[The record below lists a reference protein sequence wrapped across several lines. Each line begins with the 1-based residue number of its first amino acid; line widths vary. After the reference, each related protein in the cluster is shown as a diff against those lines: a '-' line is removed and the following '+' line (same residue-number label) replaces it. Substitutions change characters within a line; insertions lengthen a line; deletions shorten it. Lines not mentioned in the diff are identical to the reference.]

1 SSCSHRGRVR
11 KINEDAC
18 LDQSERGMWAVAD
31 GMGGHACGELASRLV
46 VESLLEIPPAHSL
59 SSFFNDARNQLRS
72 ANRQLRIETLNRDLP
87 IIGSTVAVLLA
98 CDHNCAYL
106 WAGDSRIY
114 LWRDGRLRLLT
125 RDHSYVEEVR
135 SRRDPNA
142 EDTLHRLPSN
152 LITRAVG
159 IADTLDLEEG
169 AIEVIDGDVFL
180 LCTDGL
186 SNAVHHLE
194 IGNALL
200 PGSCR
205 QASEALLAMALTRG
219 GHDNISAVVVRAEDL
234 QSSDRTET
242 NPAL

>member
-1 SSCSHRGRVR
+1 
-11 KINEDAC
+11 
-18 LDQSERGMWAVAD
+18 
-31 GMGGHACGELASRLV
+31 
-46 VESLLEIPPAHSL
+46 
-59 SSFFNDARNQLRS
+59 
-72 ANRQLRIETLNRDLP
+72 LRIETFIRDLP

-98 CDHNCAYL
+98 WDHYCGYL

-114 LWRDGRLRLLT
+114 LCRGGRLRRLT

-135 SRRDPNA
+135 SRCDPNA
-142 EDTLHRLPSN
+142 DDTLHRPPPN

-169 AIEVIDGDVFL
+169 VIDVIDGDVFL

-186 SNAVHHLE
+186 SNEVHDSE

-200 PGSCR
+200 QGSCR
-205 QASEALLAMALTRG
+205 QASEALLAMALKRG
-219 GHDNISAVVVRAEDL
+219 GHDNISAVVVRADDL
-234 QSSDRTET
+234 HIGDRTAT